1 MTTIVNTP
9 PAQKESGGGL
19 GMIFGFIAL
28 IVVVYLFF
36 VYGIPAISQMRLGTT
51 QINIPSK
58 IDVNVQQ
65 TK

>member
-9 PAQKESGGGL
+9 QPANESGGYVGAIVGL
-19 GMIFGFIAL
+19 VVFIVIAYVFVMFGLPAL
-28 IVVVYLFF
+28 QSMKTAA
-36 VYGIPAISQMRLGTT
+36 P